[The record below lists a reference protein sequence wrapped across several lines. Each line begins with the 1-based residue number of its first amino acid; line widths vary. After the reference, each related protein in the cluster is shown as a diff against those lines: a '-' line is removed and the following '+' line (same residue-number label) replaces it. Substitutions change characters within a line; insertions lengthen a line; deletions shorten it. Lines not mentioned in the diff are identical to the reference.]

1 MNYAAILSIF
11 FFSGGGTFMNAA
23 VQTMIEAWPQLSVT
37 SVRMVT
43 SLPCLVSL
51 PVAILTGRLAG
62 KRISYRFC
70 AILGT
75 ALMLVGGAAPYFFHR
90 SWTLILVFRTLL
102 GIGVGFTGMRN
113 ALILGSV
120 PEDKKSAMI
129 GYGSSAM
136 NACAMLAGLVVGIL
150 AGISWKA
157 PFLFNLLA
165 AAALLLVTFYLKEPE
180 KDHTAEINMAEGNE
194 TEIKETENSGATV
207 KTAEKP
213 GKNPEGWKIL
223 VYIVLQFV
231 LTTALYPVL
240 SGMSTYM
247 AARNIGSSFTAGIS
261 TFVYGLFG
269 VLINLILNRLIQ
281 TFRQYMLPV
290 MCLCFSAGMALVLFV
305 PALPAVLA
313 GMALVL
319 FVPALPA
326 VLAGV
331 ALVLFVPALPAV
343 LAGVALIS
351 SGFNTLMSL
360 FQVYNGK
367 VSTPAQVGLTSTII
381 IAVLNLGNFASVYY
395 INACHMIFSRASD
408 IESTYFG
415 SMLLYAAVAV
425 LALIVK
431 PAPKDEY
438 KRQ

>member
-1 MNYAAILSIF
+1 MENKKTLTFMNYAAILSIF

-75 ALMLVGGAAPYFFHR
+75 ALMLFGGAAPYFFDQ
-90 SWTLILVFRTLL
+90 SWTLILVFRTML

-165 AAALLLVTFYLKEPE
+165 AAALLLVTFYLKEPD
-180 KDHTAEINMAEGNE
+180 KDSMDGTDAAEGNKAE
-194 TEIKETENSGATV
+194 IRKTEIKVPE
-207 KTAEKP
+207 KAE
-213 GKNPEGWKIL
+213 KNPEGWKIL

-269 VLINLILNRLIQ
+269 VLINLILNRLIK
-281 TFRQYMLPV
+281 TFRQYMLSA

-305 PALPAVLA
+305 PVLPAVL
-313 GMALVL
+313 V
-319 FVPALPA
+319 
-326 VLAGV
+326 
-331 ALVLFVPALPAV
+331 
-343 LAGVALIS
+343 GVALIS

-395 INACHMIFSRASD
+395 INACHMIFSRGSD
-408 IESTYFG
+408 IESTFFG
-415 SMLLYAAVAV
+415 SMLLYVVVAV

-438 KRQ
+438 ERP

>member
-1 MNYAAILSIF
+1 MENKKTLTFMNYAAILSIF

-90 SWTLILVFRTLL
+90 SWTWILVFRTLL

-180 KDHTAEINMAEGNE
+180 KDHTAEINMAEGKE
-194 TEIKETENSGATV
+194 TEIKETGNSGAAV

-281 TFRQYMLPV
+281 TFRQYMLPA
-290 MCLCFSAGMALVLFV
+290 MCLCFSAGM
-305 PALPAVLA
+305 
-313 GMALVL
+313 
-319 FVPALPA
+319 
-326 VLAGV
+326 

-395 INACHMIFSRASD
+395 INVCHMIFSRGSD

>member
-1 MNYAAILSIF
+1 MKNKKTLTFMNYAAILSIF

-313 GMALVL
+313 G
-319 FVPALPA
+319 
-326 VLAGV
+326 
-331 ALVLFVPALPAV
+331 
-343 LAGVALIS
+343 VALIS

>member
-23 VQTMIEAWPQLSVT
+23 VQTMIEAWQQLSVT

-313 GMALVL
+313 G
-319 FVPALPA
+319 
-326 VLAGV
+326 
-331 ALVLFVPALPAV
+331 
-343 LAGVALIS
+343 VALIS